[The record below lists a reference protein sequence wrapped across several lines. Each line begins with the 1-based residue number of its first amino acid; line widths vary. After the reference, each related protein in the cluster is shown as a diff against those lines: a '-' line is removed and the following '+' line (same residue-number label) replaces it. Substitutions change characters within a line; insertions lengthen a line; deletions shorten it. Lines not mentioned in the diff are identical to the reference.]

1 MRRVLGGLFLSVFAF
16 SLAYAAEAPAP
27 GRSDVGDYERLLLM
41 PRVERRGDADDASV
55 SWRETALGYVVAW
68 QEFIDRYPESIF
80 VPAAYIRMAEWYLTI
95 KTTDGSPKWYENEHK
110 EDPDVIKNKP
120 ELLDPVYAREAHKL
134 LTKVIR
140 EYKDYPHY
148 SHVGN
153 GEFEWNDKAVAVALY
168 NRAMFF
174 RGSCKSDLARLAKEF
189 PGLPS
194 TQGALRDLGNSKSCK

>member
-1 MRRVLGGLFLSVFAF
+1 MKISCSLISPVSLVMRRTGMRS
-16 SLAYAAEAPAP
+16 
-27 GRSDVGDYERLLLM
+27 GREKV
-41 PRVERRGDADDASV
+41 AS
-55 SWRETALGYVVAW
+55 R
-68 QEFIDRYPESIF
+68 DRHSSTVYF
-80 VPAAYIRMAEWYLTI
+80 
-95 KTTDGSPKWYENEHK
+95 GSPKWYENEHK
-110 EDPDVIKNKP
+110 EDPDAIKNKP

-174 RGSCKSDLARLAKEF
+174 RGSCKSDLARLVKEF

-194 TQGALRDLGNSKSCK
+194 TQSALRDLGNSKSCK